1 MIVMEKTEGRSRGRP
16 RSFDREAALDAA
28 MRLFWEHGYE
38 ATSLA
43 QLTAAIGVSA
53 PSLYTAFGDKEAL
66 FLQAVDRYMARGGDQ
81 TQALMGDAKSAREA
95 VARVLAESAVRLTDP
110 RYPRGCMVVLSA
122 ISVSDEAARVQAELA
137 RCRASW
143 EKEMKKRIE
152 RGIADGDVP
161 RDANPAALASFYMAV
176 LQGMSL
182 HAKDGA
188 SRERLKQIGEAA
200 LLAFPANPSR

>member
-1 MIVMEKTEGRSRGRP
+1 MEKTEGRARGRP

-53 PSLYTAFGDKEAL
+53 PSLYAAFGDKEAL
-66 FLQAVDRYMARGGDQ
+66 FLQAVDRYIARGGDQ
-81 TQALMGDAKSAREA
+81 TQALMGDAKTARDA

-122 ISVSDEAARVQAELA
+122 ISVSEEAKRVQSELA

-200 LLAFPANPSR
+200 LLAFPANPSA